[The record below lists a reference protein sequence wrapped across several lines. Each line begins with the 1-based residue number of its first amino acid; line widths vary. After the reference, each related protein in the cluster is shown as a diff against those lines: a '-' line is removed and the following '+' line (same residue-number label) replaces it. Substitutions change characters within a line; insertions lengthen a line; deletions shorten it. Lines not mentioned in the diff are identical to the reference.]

1 MHRAGAIALALLAAA
16 PAHAADQPGESTAKA
31 ILRDLLVLD
40 TSGKHGT
47 AAAVEVLRARFLA
60 AGFAPADLA
69 VVPWPADPTRVN
81 LVVRLH
87 GRDPQARALLYLC
100 HLDVVPGDPADW
112 SVPPYALTERDGW
125 IYGRGSIDMKGEDA
139 NVAAALIRMKREGD
153 VPARDVIAAFT
164 ADEEGAGEGGVAYL
178 LSAHRDLVDAGIALN
193 PDSGVA
199 AMRQGRITSYSFQT
213 SEKLYATFTARAT
226 NRGGHSSEPRPDNAI
241 YQLTAAL
248 DRLAQYRFPARLIET
263 VRAQYAALGALE
275 QGPRKADMVA
285 VGKGDI
291 AAADRL
297 SDDPLDNA
305 NLRTTCVVTQI
316 SGGHAENALPQ
327 SAEAKIQCR
336 LIPGTSTD
344 EVKAALER
352 VIADP
357 GVAITLT
364 HPPRPAPESPP
375 TPAIAATITRAVQSV
390 WPGTPVMP
398 DMDVGG
404 SDSVLTRSAGIP
416 SYGVP
421 SLFDEVDDLRAHGRD
436 ERVSAVRFAEGTE
449 FTWRLIKG
457 FAAPGAPGSTK

>member
-1 MHRAGAIALALLAAA
+1 MRGAGAIALALLAAA
-16 PAHAADQPGESTAKA
+16 PAHAADQPGESTAHA
-31 ILRDLLVLD
+31 ILRELLAID

-47 AAAVEVLRARFLA
+47 TAAAEALRARFLA
-60 AGFAPADLA
+60 AGFAAEDVILA
-69 VVPWPADPTRVN
+69 APPDAPEKAS

-87 GRDPQARALLYLC
+87 GRNPQAKALLYLC
-100 HLDVVPGDPADW
+100 HLDVVPADPADW

-125 IYGRGSIDMKGEDA
+125 IYGRGAIDMKGEDA
-139 NVAAALIRMKREGD
+139 NVAAALIRLKQERFG
-153 VPARDVIAAFT
+153 PSRDVIAAFT
-164 ADEEGAGEGGVAYL
+164 PDEEGGGANGAAWL
-178 LSAHRDLVDAGIALN
+178 LSTHRDWIDAGIVLN

-199 AMRQGRITSYSFQT
+199 AMRQGRIVSYSFET
-213 SEKLYATFTARAT
+213 SEKLYATFTARVT

-241 YQLTAAL
+241 NQLAAAL
-248 DRLAQYRFPARLIET
+248 GRIAAFRFPARLTDT

-275 QGPRKADMVA
+275 AGPRKADMLA
-285 VGKGDI
+285 VGHGDA

-305 NLRTTCVVTQI
+305 MMRTTCVATQI

-336 LIPGTSTD
+336 LIPGTAPE
-344 EVKAALER
+344 EVKAALAGA
-352 VIADP
+352 IADP
-357 GVAITLT
+357 AVALTLT
-364 HPPRPAPESPP
+364 RAPRPAPESMPS
-375 TPAIAATITRAVQSV
+375 PAVTATIARAVRSV

-398 DMDVGG
+398 DMDVGA

-436 ERVSAVRFAEGTE
+436 ERVSAARFAEGGEYTY
-449 FTWRLIKG
+449 RLIKA
-457 FAAPGAPGSTK
+457 FAEPGAPGS